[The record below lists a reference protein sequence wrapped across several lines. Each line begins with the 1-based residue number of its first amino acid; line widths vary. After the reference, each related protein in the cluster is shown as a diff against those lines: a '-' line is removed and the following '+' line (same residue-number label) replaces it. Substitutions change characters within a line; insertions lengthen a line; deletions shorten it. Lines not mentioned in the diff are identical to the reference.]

1 MSILSVDRRTV
12 IAGLTVGVAG
22 IRSAIE
28 GTGFVSS
35 AAAQEAPEGGRLTLH
50 AIDTYSGN
58 TRPGLRIDLSLLEE
72 DAFRLLKTVSTVEG
86 GRTEAPVLEA
96 DALQV
101 GRYELLLHL
110 DEYFEALGADLPEPP
125 FLGKVPIRFGVFD
138 AGQRF
143 HVPILFNPWNY
154 SYYRGS

>member
-1 MSILSVDRRTV
+1 MSILNIDRRKV
-12 IAGLTVGVAG
+12 IVGLIIGAAS
-22 IRSAIE
+22 IRSLLE
-28 GTGFVSS
+28 GTGFVST
-35 AAAQEAPEGGRLTLH
+35 AAAQEAAGGGRLTLH
-50 AIDTYSGN
+50 AIDTYSGQ
-58 TRPGLRIDLSLLEE
+58 TRPDLRIDLSIMENG
-72 DAFRLLKTVSTVEG
+72 AFRLLKTVSTVQG

-96 DALQV
+96 DELQV

-110 DEYFEALGADLPEPP
+110 DEYFEGFGADLPEPP